1 MYITKLIYNS
11 ADYELNIKRY
21 EKSRKT
27 ILLLNTSQR
36 DTFYFY
42 FGIPGKHPSW
52 SSYIYTDLIR
62 WLSEY
67 GVTAKIQNN
76 CFTVHSRILIESK
89 EISSRDY
96 SNTRLTLRYFD
107 EYGISKD
114 ELINR
119 VDQATKRYVALILE
133 AK

>member
-1 MYITKLIYNS
+1 MCITKLIYNS

-76 CFTVHSRILIESK
+76 CFMVHSRILIESK
-89 EISSRDY
+89 EISSREY
-96 SNTRLTLRYFD
+96 SNTRLTLQYFD
-107 EYGISKD
+107 EYGISKN
-114 ELINR
+114 ELIDR
-119 VDQATKRYVALILE
+119 VDQATERYVALILGV
-133 AK
+133 K